1 MTGLWLARSRSR
13 AAVRSGAA
21 TPGAARGEESRSRSG
36 AAASRIRSRTPPP
49 RPRAAANRTPPP
61 GGPRRPTRKGAATDR
76 RERAAAE
83 APRCAATPELV
94 RQSWRR
100 RNAVR
105 RHDSDLHALVG
116 PASETA
122 EAHKARHPGYGHHQT
137 CPRCRFYKVGPSWV
151 SAYGT
156 VSSSGHGPDQ
166 VVWLA
171 ERPSHWGG
179 PWALGCAICAHAM
192 ARQQA
197 GGSSGAATTPAIGGA
212 STPAVGAAVLRRRRG
227 GTAWTRFEVRG
238 RCLNSESIRSH
249 SLSEQHK
256 RAVAS
261 YMAPHAPVRIRTQS
275 TEDDELLLM
284 GAVPQPCDWLRAW
297 QCCKNPS
304 SWQATADR
312 AGTEHFISQIRS
324 RSPEPKAFQAMVRC
338 MGEVLRRVKR
348 TWMLEATSIFHV
360 RRQDRSQ
367 ATAIQ
372 VRHAGVLRRQGERR

>member
-13 AAVRSGAA
+13 AAVRSGAS

-116 PASETA
+116 PACETA

-137 CPRCRFYKVGPSWV
+137 CPRCRCYKVGPSWV

-156 VSSSGHGPDQ
+156 VSSPGHGPDQ
-166 VVWLA
+166 VLWLA
-171 ERPSHWGG
+171 VREALSLGR
-179 PWALGCAICAHAM
+179 ALGIGLHHLRTCNGSAAAGREQRCRDD
-192 ARQQA
+192 ARD
-197 GGSSGAATTPAIGGA
+197 
-212 STPAVGAAVLRRRRG
+212 RRCFDARRG
-227 GTAWTRFEVRG
+227 CRSASAAAGWNRVDAVR
-238 RCLNSESIRSH
+238 
-249 SLSEQHK
+249 
-256 RAVAS
+256 
-261 YMAPHAPVRIRTQS
+261 
-275 TEDDELLLM
+275 
-284 GAVPQPCDWLRAW
+284 
-297 QCCKNPS
+297 S
-304 SWQATADR
+304 SWQVLEQREHTLALPLGAARARCGELHGTA
-312 AGTEHFISQIRS
+312 
-324 RSPEPKAFQAMVRC
+324 
-338 MGEVLRRVKR
+338 R
-348 TWMLEATSIFHV
+348 TCAD
-360 RRQDRSQ
+360 QD
-367 ATAIQ
+367 A
-372 VRHAGVLRRQGERR
+372 EY